1 MKKDEEKSPELP
13 LTETAVSTQSQPET
27 KPETALVEMP
37 DESSFKLAQRKA
49 LALSKSE
56 LLPKIYQNNIPNCMI
71 AMELAT
77 RTGMNE
83 LMVMQNL
90 HIIQGRPSW
99 SSSFAIAAINSSK
112 RFKGQLNFKVE
123 GEGDKLSCIAFAVG
137 FDDCKYESPK
147 ITMQMAISEG
157 WVSKS
162 GSKWKTMPEL
172 MIRYRAAAFFSRL
185 FCPELLLGM
194 QTEDEVN
201 DFTGSNEWNDLEFL
215 KAMFKEKESV
225 VPEVEKEHIQRI
237 FDTKSEADY
246 RKVYTLLS
254 SL

>member
-13 LTETAVSTQSQPET
+13 LTETAVSTTPQPET
-27 KPETALVEMP
+27 KTVNEVVEIP
-37 DESSFKLAQRKA
+37 DESNFKLAQRKA

-123 GEGDKLSCIAFAVG
+123 GSGDTLSCVAFAIG

-147 ITMQMAISEG
+147 ITMAMAVAEQ

-201 DFTGSNEWNDLEFL
+201 DFTGSNEWNDLDFL
-215 KAMFKEKESV
+215 KAMFKEKESL
-225 VPEVEKEHIQRI
+225 VPDAEKEHINRI
-237 FDTKSEADY
+237 FETKSEADY
-246 RKVYTLLS
+246 RKVYNLLKG
-254 SL
+254 L

>member
-1 MKKDEEKSPELP
+1 MTEKENELP
-13 LTETAVSTQSQPET
+13 LNETTTPATAEIKQTENPVAELQ
-27 KPETALVEMP
+27 
-37 DESSFKLAQRKA
+37 DESSFRLAQRKA

-56 LLPKIYQNNIPNCMI
+56 LLPKIYQGNIPNCMI
-71 AMELAT
+71 AMELSQ

-99 SSSFAIAAINSSK
+99 ASTFAIAAINSSK
-112 RFKGQLNFKVE
+112 RFKTQLNFQVE
-123 GEGDKLSCIAFAVG
+123 GSGETLSCIAFATG
-137 FDDCKYESPK
+137 HDDSRYESPK
-147 ITMQMAISEG
+147 ITMSMAVAEG

-201 DFTGSNEWNDLEFL
+201 DVVSLPEWNDVEFL
-215 KAMFKEKESV
+215 KALFKEKFDL
-225 VPEVEKEHIQRI
+225 VPEIEREHIERI
-237 FDTKSEADY
+237 LNGNQSANF
-246 RKVYTLLS
+246 RKVFTLLN

>member
-1 MKKDEEKSPELP
+1 MKDQEEKTPELP
-13 LTETAVSTQSQPET
+13 LTENTSPANFTET
-27 KPETALVEMP
+27 KTTNEVAEIQ
-37 DESSFKLAQRKA
+37 DESNFKLAQRKA

-71 AMELAT
+71 AMELAH

-99 SSSFAIAAINSSK
+99 SSSFAIAAINASK
-112 RFKGQLNFKVE
+112 RFKTQLNFRVE
-123 GEGDKLSCIAFAVG
+123 GSGDSLSCVAFATGLDGEV
-137 FDDCKYESPK
+137 YESPK
-147 ITMQMAISEG
+147 ITMQMATAEG

-172 MIRYRAAAFFSRL
+172 MIRYRSAAFFSRL

-201 DFTGSNEWNDLEFL
+201 DFVAVPEFNDLEYL
-215 KAMFKEKESV
+215 KTLFAEKKDL
-225 VPEVEKEHIQRI
+225 VPDSEKEHIQRI
-237 FDTKSEADY
+237 FDEKEHTSY
-246 RKVYTLLS
+246 RKVYTLLKS
-254 SL
+254 F